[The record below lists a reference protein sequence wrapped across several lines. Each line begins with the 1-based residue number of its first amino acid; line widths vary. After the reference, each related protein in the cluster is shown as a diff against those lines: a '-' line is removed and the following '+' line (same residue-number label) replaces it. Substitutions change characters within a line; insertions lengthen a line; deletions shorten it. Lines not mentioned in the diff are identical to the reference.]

1 MSKVIFYL
9 ILLVILVVFAVLAW
23 FVFMLVYAKMNGL
36 TLKQLWEMF
45 DQVDNEELKS
55 YNDSNED

>member
-1 MSKVIFYL
+1 ML
-9 ILLVILVVFAVLAW
+9 LCILFVFAVLAW

-45 DQVDNEELKS
+45 DQVDNEELKD
-55 YNDSNED
+55 YNDSIEK